1 MKWADEPWR
10 KLYTRHTAAW
20 ACLSWEAQGCV
31 LLFVKTCEA
40 DGTIRASG
48 PEQMARFWGWPAD
61 VISRG
66 LAQLDEDGTITRI
79 SGGYL
84 MPNFAAA
91 QAARTSARQ
100 RKVQERERQKAGQVR
115 PIDDAGGRGDHYKHV
130 TRGHTVSHGV
140 TKEEKEEKER
150 RETPPATTVNPVIKR
165 GAYRAAWPHIR
176 ALLMEL
182 QEPLHRDVSWP
193 LTEPPYFLEAIR
205 ALGGEK
211 PLSEALRSLQSSI
224 ISGHIPADRWHRRMF
239 SPGSVDGW
247 LALLDE
253 HRTREQAREAQERR
267 EIERMEQ
274 DNKTN
279 TASAEEVAEWERM
292 TGLILGEVVQ

>member
-1 MKWADEPWR
+1 
-10 KLYTRHTAAW
+10 
-20 ACLSWEAQGCV
+20 
-31 LLFVKTCEA
+31 
-40 DGTIRASG
+40 
-48 PEQMARFWGWPAD
+48 
-61 VISRG
+61 
-66 LAQLDEDGTITRI
+66 
-79 SGGYL
+79 
-84 MPNFAAA
+84 
-91 QAARTSARQ
+91 
-100 RKVQERERQKAGQVR
+100 
-115 PIDDAGGRGDHYKHV
+115 
-130 TRGHTVSHGV
+130 
-140 TKEEKEEKER
+140 
-150 RETPPATTVNPVIKR
+150 
-165 GAYRAAWPHIR
+165 
-176 ALLMEL
+176 MEL
-182 QEPLHRDVSWP
+182 QKPLHRDVSWP

-224 ISGHIPADRWHRRMF
+224 VLGHIPADRWHRRMF

-279 TASAEEVAEWERM
+279 NASAEEVAEWERM